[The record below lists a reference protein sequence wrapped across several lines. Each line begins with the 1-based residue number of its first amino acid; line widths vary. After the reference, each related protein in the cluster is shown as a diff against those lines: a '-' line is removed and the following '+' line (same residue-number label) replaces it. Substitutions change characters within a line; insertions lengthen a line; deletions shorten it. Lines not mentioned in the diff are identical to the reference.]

1 MGLIDITVIVTILLS
16 VLFALYRGLVREL
29 LGITAWILAGL
40 SGLYSYSFMQPLMHK
55 WIESESIAGLTGAGT
70 VALIVLIIMTLI
82 NAKITSKLRKSSLS
96 GLDRILG
103 FAFGIVRAWL
113 LIGFVYIAASMV
125 MSDKQLAEVEKKN
138 YSMHYVAKMAE
149 VLERF
154 IPETMK
160 KDIKSYEQG
169 RLKDKDMKKI
179 GKQIGDN
186 AAEYNRQAREA
197 LDKLIEEKGDIS
209 SVAQ

>member
-1 MGLIDITVIVTILLS
+1 MGLIDIAVIVTILLS

-29 LGITAWILAGL
+29 LGITAWIFAGL
-40 SGLYSYSFMQPLMHK
+40 SGLYSYAFMQPLMNK
-55 WIESESIAGLTGAGT
+55 WIESETVAGLTGAGII
-70 VALIVLIIMTLI
+70 ALIVLVVMTII

-103 FAFGIVRAWL
+103 FAFGVLRAWL
-113 LIGFVYIAASMV
+113 LIGLVYIAASMV

-138 YSMHYVAKMAE
+138 YSLYYVAKMAE

-154 IPETMK
+154 IPANMK

-169 RLKDKDMKKI
+169 RLKDKDIKKI
-179 GKQIGDN
+179 GKKVTDD
-186 AAEYNRQAREA
+186 AVEYNRKAREA

-209 SVAQ
+209 HLAR